1 MTEKEKMLAHQMY
14 DANYNKEL
22 HDERIAAK
30 ELCWEYN
37 QLRPSNEEGQRAV
50 LKKLLGKTGE
60 NFYITAPFWCDYGYN
75 IELGENFY
83 ANHNLVILDCAKVK
97 FGDNVFVAPDC
108 GFHTAG
114 HPIDFERRNAGFEY
128 AYPITVGD
136 NVWIGAG
143 VQVMPGV
150 TIGSNVVIGGG
161 GGGGVGRPGGR
172 SAIPAMSSVPS
183 PMRTKR
189 PVGAD
194 KTRKRPHRRNIIP
207 VQRRLR
213 LKLQRLSG
221 FMKSPSST

>member
-143 VQVMPGV
+143 GLHSYGCRQNSLNIQVALA
-150 TIGSNVVIGGG
+150 
-161 GGGGVGRPGGR
+161 GR
-172 SAIPAMSSVPS
+172 SRTDADSLVRQKRMQTVP
-183 PMRTKR
+183 
-189 PVGAD
+189 
-194 KTRKRPHRRNIIP
+194 IC
-207 VQRRLR
+207 
-213 LKLQRLSG
+213 
-221 FMKSPSST
+221 F